1 VGLLFAAAICCFIL
15 SLRALYW
22 AIAYS
27 LGFSS
32 AKLDGAAVSDS
43 SFSSSAFVFLRMASN
58 FASRLSCVSLWSPS
72 CRKEGCTLSLLSSRF
87 EVVPSGGNALR
98 RLRSLRPSS
107 RPWAMNRVT

>member
-72 CRKEGCTLSLLSSRF
+72 CRKEGCTLSLLSSIWIA
-87 EVVPSGGNALR
+87 PNGGNALR
-98 RLRSLRPSS
+98 KLRSELRPSS